1 MKAKLS
7 VVVLPLLLLLSACAS
22 DSSRPDAAQSGSAGG
37 AGQAPHAAA
46 TAGAT
51 SGGASVA
58 DHVATRVV
66 YFDFDSD
73 DLRADALRI
82 VDGWAAYLVANP
94 NARVRLA
101 GHADERGTR
110 EYNVGLGE
118 RRGNAVERA
127 LTARGA
133 SSRQID
139 VISFGEERPVAL
151 GHNEQAWS
159 QNRRVELT
167 D

>member
-1 MKAKLS
+1 MKHLH
-7 VVVLPLLLLLSACAS
+7 PLLAILPIVLVAACAS
-22 DSSRPDAAQSGSAGG
+22 DASRTEAGQSRAAGTSAG
-37 AGQAPHAAA
+37 PRAA
-46 TAGAT
+46 TASAAAGQ
-51 SGGASVA
+51 GSVTDA
-58 DHVATRVV
+58 IAARVV

-73 DLRADALRI
+73 DLRTEALPVI
-82 VDGWAAYLVANP
+82 EQWAAYLVGNP
-94 NARVRLA
+94 GARVRLA

-133 SSRQID
+133 SGAQID
-139 VISFGEERPVAL
+139 VVSFGEERPAES
-151 GHNEQAWS
+151 GHGEGAWS
-159 QNRRVELT
+159 RNRRVELT